1 MASRLGFYR
10 TTPAVGQSSRSRKAA
25 ASAPPASR
33 SDSESDE
40 LWAPEED
47 TPAPSHASA
56 PALVEPTLALKYSEA
71 DLMRILKIFLE
82 TKGQEPKAEVLRER
96 PLKAKVPD
104 VYFGKSYM
112 DCYHF
117 CQQCEDYFEIASATG
132 LTRTPFAAS
141 FLRGK
146 INFRWHQYRK
156 QLGRV
161 SVPWEEFK
169 TFFRKNLGDSRS
181 FVDTI
186 WSNIK
191 RDSQYQLEEVQDWA
205 SHLEHL
211 QSILVEFDADGA
223 LVKSNLIRFFREGLK
238 PSIKAQI
245 EPRSQEY
252 DSWDELVKKTVVAK
266 AKANLQPSY
275 YSRDMDNR
283 CPKGNRLSHTN
294 LWKHR
299 SSRDDHLEKEKSQ
312 NPQVQKKST
321 QPPSSCSPRPD
332 SNETSKKKA
341 RKEKKKKY
349 RREHNRDS
357 DTPATG
363 INTDDVTSGRAPKD
377 MSSITCFNCDRTG
390 HYARSCPKKRDSSKA
405 PKN

>member
-1 MASRLGFYR
+1 
-10 TTPAVGQSSRSRKAA
+10 
-25 ASAPPASR
+25 
-33 SDSESDE
+33 
-40 LWAPEED
+40 
-47 TPAPSHASA
+47 
-56 PALVEPTLALKYSEA
+56 
-71 DLMRILKIFLE
+71 MRILKIFSE
-82 TKGQEPKAEVLRER
+82 TKGQEPKAEVPRER

-104 VYFGKSYM
+104 VYFGKSHM

-117 CQQCEDYFEIASATG
+117 CQQCEDHFETAGATG
-132 LTRTPFAAS
+132 SNRTPFATS

-146 INFRWHQYRK
+146 INFRWHQHRK
-156 QLGRV
+156 QLGGV

-169 TFFRKNLGDSRS
+169 AFLRKNLGDSRS

-238 PSIKAQI
+238 PSIRAQM

-252 DSWDELVKKTVVAK
+252 DSWDELVEKTVAAE

-283 CPKGNRLSHTN
+283 CSKNNRPSHTN
-294 LWKHR
+294 LSKHQP
-299 SSRDDHLEKEKSQ
+299 SRDNHPEKEKPQ

-321 QPPSSCSPRPD
+321 QPPSSGSPRPD
-332 SNETSKKKA
+332 SNETSEKKA
-341 RKEKKKKY
+341 RREKKKKY

-357 DTPATG
+357 GTPATG
-363 INTDDVTSGRAPKD
+363 VNADDVTSGGAPKD